1 MPIAIVMSRG
11 DIVPAVIHQDTS
23 GGLIDA
29 LNELSECPGINS
41 EIAAKEWLM
50 QLPEPSG
57 WYNHINEARAA
68 IQRLKRD
75 QEVMSPK
82 EVADAQKHLGLSNA
96 EMADLLGIGGNPN
109 TKKTEVDKL
118 KTGRKKMGPER
129 TRKLQA
135 ILSEY
140 SLGADNN

>member
-11 DIVPAVIHQDTS
+11 NVVPAIIHQDTS

-29 LNELSECPGINS
+29 LNGLSECPGVNS

-57 WYNHINEARAA
+57 WYDHMNEARAA

-75 QEVMSPK
+75 QEVMTPK

-109 TKKTEVDKL
+109 TKKTEVDKI
-118 KTGRKKMGPER
+118 KTGRRSLEPER

-135 ILSEY
+135 ILSEF
-140 SLGADNN
+140 SLDVKSN

>member
-11 DIVPAVIHQDTS
+11 NVVPAIIHQKTI

-29 LNELSECPGINS
+29 LNGLSECPGVNS

-57 WYNHINEARAA
+57 WYNHMNETRAA

-75 QEVMSPK
+75 KDVMSPK
-82 EVADAQKHLGLSNA
+82 EVSDAQKHLGLTNA
-96 EMADLLGIGGNPN
+96 EMAELLGIGGNPN

-140 SLGADNN
+140 SLDADNN

>member
-11 DIVPAVIHQDTS
+11 NVVPAIIHQETI

-29 LNELSECPGINS
+29 LNGLSECPEVNS

-50 QLPEPSG
+50 QLPELSG

-82 EVADAQKHLGLSNA
+82 EVSDAQKHLGLSNS
-96 EMADLLGIGGNPN
+96 EMAELLGIGGNPN
-109 TKKTEVDKL
+109 TKKTEVD
-118 KTGRKKMGPER
+118 
-129 TRKLQA
+129 
-135 ILSEY
+135 
-140 SLGADNN
+140 

>member
-1 MPIAIVMSRG
+1 MPIAIVISRG
-11 DIVPAVIHQDTS
+11 NVIPAIIHQDTS

-29 LNELSECPGINS
+29 LNGMSECPGVNS
-41 EIAAKEWLM
+41 EIEAKEWLM

-57 WYNHINEARAA
+57 WYSQINEARAV

-82 EVADAQKHLGLSNA
+82 EVSDAQKHLGLSNA
-96 EMADLLGIGGNPN
+96 EMAELLGIGGNPN
-109 TKKTEVDKL
+109 TKKTEVNKI
-118 KTGRKKMGPER
+118 KTCRRSLGPER

-135 ILSEY
+135 ILSEF
-140 SLGADNN
+140 SLDVNSN